1 MKEYKTKKEIEK
13 RLEKLDQIETH
24 IWFSADL
31 LTTEDWEMLRKV
43 KLERAELKKII
54 EQKSTIS
61 LA

>member
-43 KLERAELKKII
+43 KLERTELK
-54 EQKSTIS
+54 EQLMQST
-61 LA
+61 

>member
-43 KLERAELKKII
+43 KLERAELK
-54 EQKSTIS
+54 EQLMQST
-61 LA
+61 

>member
-1 MKEYKTKKEIEK
+1 MKMKEYKTKKEIEK

-43 KLERAELKKII
+43 KLERTELK
-54 EQKSTIS
+54 EQLMQST
-61 LA
+61 